1 MGELEPEDSLGE
13 ILFGL
18 IMVLTFTLGASVAA
32 GEDEDWARTLII
44 GAIGCN
50 IAWGVIDAVF
60 YLMAELFTRSRRARL
75 HRALKAAGTET
86 AGLAVIRHE
95 LDPQLETVSR
105 VDDREVFYRGIYD
118 VLKDADP
125 RPTRHP
131 PLGPDRGA
139 GGFRPGGRDGNS
151 GGGPLLLRPRS
162 LGRAPHIELRAGRAA
177 VPGRLS
183 LGRLDRRQSWLV
195 ACGLTAIGLVLV
207 GIAIALGG

>member
-18 IMVLTFTLGASVAA
+18 VMVLTFTLGASVAA
-32 GEDEDWARTLII
+32 GEDEDWARALII

-75 HRALKAAGTET
+75 RRALKAAGTET

-125 RPTRHP
+125 RPTGIRRAD
-131 PLGPDRGA
+131 LIAALAVFVLVA
-139 GGFRPGGRDGNS
+139 GTAIP
-151 GGGPLLLRPRS
+151 
-162 LGRAPHIELRAGRAA
+162 AA
-177 VPGRLS
+177 VPFFFVHDPWVALRISNFVLVALLFLVGYRWAGLT
-183 LGRLDRRQSWLV
+183 DANPWLV
-195 ACGLTAIGLVLV
+195 ASGLTAMGLILV